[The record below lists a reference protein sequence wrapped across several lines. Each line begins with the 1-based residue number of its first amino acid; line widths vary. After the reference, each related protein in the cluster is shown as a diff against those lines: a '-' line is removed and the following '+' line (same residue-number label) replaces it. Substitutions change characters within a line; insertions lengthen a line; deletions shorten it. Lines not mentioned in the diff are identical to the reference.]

1 MLLLT
6 YGRINKNMH
15 KLRKKKT
22 NHNVYIKL
30 EDISKIKSK
39 DEIIDETESSENLF
53 TDDDLILFDEI
64 DI

>member
-1 MLLLT
+1 
-6 YGRINKNMH
+6 MH

-39 DEIIDETESSENLF
+39 DEIIDETESSEDLF

>member
-1 MLLLT
+1 
-6 YGRINKNMH
+6 MH

-22 NHNVYIKL
+22 NNNGYKKI
-30 EDISKIKSK
+30 EDISEIKNK
-39 DEIIDETESSENLF
+39 DEIIDETESSEDLF

>member
-1 MLLLT
+1 
-6 YGRINKNMH
+6 MH

-22 NHNVYIKL
+22 NNPDYTKIKN
-30 EDISKIKSK
+30 ISKSNTK
-39 DEIIDETESSENLF
+39 DETIDETESSEDLF

>member
-1 MLLLT
+1 
-6 YGRINKNMH
+6 MH

-22 NHNVYIKL
+22 NHNGYKKI

-39 DEIIDETESSENLF
+39 DEIIDETESSEDLF